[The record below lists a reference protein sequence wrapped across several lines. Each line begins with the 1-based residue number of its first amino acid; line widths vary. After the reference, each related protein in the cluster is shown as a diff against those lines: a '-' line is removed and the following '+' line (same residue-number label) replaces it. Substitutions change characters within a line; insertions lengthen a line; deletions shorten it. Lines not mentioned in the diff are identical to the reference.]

1 MASKPLLHLITLADE
16 NAKSCSEFQA
26 GGSDWEAGSQMDT
39 LPRRA
44 WGGAGPADPWG
55 DGERVHRAQALAQT
69 GLRLHRAGMMWEPER
84 RPTLMTQ
91 G

>member
-1 MASKPLLHLITLADE
+1 MPNGHLA
-16 NAKSCSEFQA
+16 AR
-26 GGSDWEAGSQMDT
+26 GGG
-39 LPRRA
+39 
-44 WGGAGPADPWG
+44 WGVGPADPWG

-69 GLRLHRAGMMWEPER
+69 GLRLHRAGTMWEPER